1 MTSLPTNAVEFL
13 KFHKENPAVWALY
26 KKFAY
31 EAHQAGHIRL
41 SSEII
46 LNRVRWETTIATN
59 DKQFKINNNHKPF
72 YARML
77 MHKEQFYFENFFAMR
92 QSVADTIPK
101 EMYLEL

>member
-13 KFHKENPAVWALY
+13 KFHKENPAIWALY

-31 EAHQAGHIRL
+31 EAKQAGHTKL

-46 LNRVRWETTIATN
+46 LNRVRWETTITTN

-77 MHKEQFYFENFFAMR
+77 MYREHFTNFFAMR